1 MSAVHGATRSDQ
13 VAARILVDTGAVS
26 FRTAPFFRF
35 TSGVESPIYV
45 DNRRLLGFTGERR
58 TLVAHLIRAMLRDD
72 ADVPDAVAGTATA
85 GIAWA
90 AWIADRLDL
99 PMLYVRSSAKE
110 HGQERAVEGSA
121 PAGADVCVVEDL
133 AFTARSLV
141 TAGEQLRAA
150 GYTVR
155 TALTLVTYDTP
166 VARSVLENADI
177 RHISLTTIDH
187 ALAAAVSRGTLDTK
201 QAAVVEAWL
210 GGQRKERS

>member
-1 MSAVHGATRSDQ
+1 MSTVHGATRSDE

-45 DNRRLLGFTGERR
+45 DNRRLLGFAGERR
-58 TLVAHLIRAMLRDD
+58 TLVAHLIRAILRDD
-72 ADVPDAVAGTATA
+72 AELPDAVAGTATA

-110 HGQERAVEGSA
+110 HGQKRAVEGFA

-166 VARSVLENADI
+166 VARSVLENAGI

-187 ALAAAVSRGTLDTK
+187 ALAAAVSRGTLDTE

-210 GGQRKERS
+210 GEQRKERS

>member
-1 MSAVHGATRSDQ
+1 MSTLDGAMRSDQ

-58 TLVAHLIRAMLRDD
+58 TLVAHLIRAMLRDE

-166 VARSVLENADI
+166 VARAVLENADI

-187 ALAAAVSRGTLDTK
+187 ALAAAVSRGALDNA

-210 GGQRKERS
+210 GEQRKERS